1 LKNDLSGLGVNHA
14 LGALLVIKPVYNTQ
28 RQTLI
33 FATNRSADEGDEM
46 KTMIPIVGIVLLVAS
61 LPRVIA
67 QSQGGIANPTLVS
80 YKPGQ
85 VWTTDQG
92 ITATIL
98 AVEDA
103 RGVGKLVHVRV
114 DKIPWQRCG
123 DVQLTRVIEH
133 LAVTE
138 KMMQKSG
145 LALLKDK
152 VDLPES
158 YMDAYRKWQG
168 EKKHEIVKVPLQKAI
183 LIDVPGPM
191 ICNLVPSQT

>member
-1 LKNDLSGLGVNHA
+1 M
-14 LGALLVIKPVYNTQ
+14 IKPVYNTQ
-28 RQTLI
+28 RQAII
-33 FATNRSADEGDEM
+33 FATNRSVDEGYEM
-46 KTMIPIVGIVLLVAS
+46 KTMIPLVGIILLVS
-61 LPRVIA
+61 CLPSVIA
-67 QSQGGIANPTLVS
+67 QSQGGIANPTLAS
-80 YKPGQ
+80 YQPGQ

-114 DKIPWQRCG
+114 DKIPWQLCG
-123 DVQLTRVIEH
+123 DIQLTRVIEH

-168 EKKHEIVKVPLQKAI
+168 EKKREIVKVPLQKAI
-183 LIDVPGPM
+183 LIDVPGPV